1 MLLLNF
7 YQRGHTQYPP
17 PCAPKG
23 VHRPVYS
30 ILRRRRMS
38 SVAHTDLQILF

>member
-17 PCAPKG
+17 PVLPKE
-23 VHRPVYS
+23 Y
-30 ILRRRRMS
+30 
-38 SVAHTDLQILF
+38 TDLPFDVKALRNDKGLSFLPVNH